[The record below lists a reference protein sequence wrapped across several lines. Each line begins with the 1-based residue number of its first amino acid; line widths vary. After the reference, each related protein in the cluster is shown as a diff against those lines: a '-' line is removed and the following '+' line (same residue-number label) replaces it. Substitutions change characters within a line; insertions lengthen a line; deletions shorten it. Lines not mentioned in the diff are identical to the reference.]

1 MTVGSNNGAITTTD
15 AATSRTN
22 LGITAVATQNVTQ
35 HSVLVGGSSN
45 AITSLGVASTGT
57 VLAGSTGADPSFTA
71 TPTVTSISFGGSAL
85 GNYVA
90 TTSFTPAVKFGGGST
105 GLTYT
110 TQSGNYV
117 RIGSI
122 VQFEIIIVLS
132 NKGSSTGTMTIT
144 GMPIAAA
151 GSPTFPLYIAVGVT
165 APASTTYSIAQ
176 IGGGTT
182 TLSLLGING
191 ATNGSAVYADTNV
204 SNTTQIFINGTY
216 QV

>member
-1 MTVGSNNGAITTTD
+1 MTVGTNASAHLYDTTFNTNGALYS
-15 AATSRTN
+15 AASGVVTS
-22 LGITAVATQNVTQ
+22 
-35 HSVLVGGSSN
+35 
-45 AITSLGVASTGT
+45 TSAGAAGT
-57 VLAGSTGADPSFTA
+57 VFAGSAGAPSFTA

-176 IGGGTT
+176 IGGTTT

-191 ATNGSAVYADTNV
+191 ATNAAAVYADTNV